1 LKILDRYI
9 LTSYLKTFISV
20 FLILML
26 IFVLQ
31 AIWLYISELA
41 GKDLDIGTVAKFLV
55 YITPT
60 LIPLILPLTI
70 LLASIMVFGN
80 LAENYEFAAMKSTGI
95 SLQRAMKSLSIFIV
109 FLGIT
114 TFFFS
119 NNVIPWAQYNSYNL
133 RKNIAK
139 LKPAMAI
146 AEGQFN
152 QVGDIN
158 IKVEEKSGDRG
169 QFLKGVV
176 IHKRSSRIGN
186 FTTILSET
194 GELISS
200 KDSDILKLKLF
211 DGNYYDEL
219 QPQKFEERQKKPFAK
234 SEFETYTINVDL
246 SQINN
251 VDLEQKQIT
260 SKYDML
266 SIADLSY
273 TIDSLKIKDKDRYS
287 EFSETMYKRS
297 NLTENKSEDD
307 KRNKKEQK
315 NTQRQD
321 TVEEEEDDTKI
332 SPTTFQKPKITPN
345 KKSLRTSQKIA
356 QQTAVKKKPKTV
368 EEKIEKELTIL
379 HDSIVS
385 KDFME
390 LFDTK
395 KKLQTVEI
403 ALNNMISTNQIVA
416 AKDREIIRE
425 TRWLNKHIMAF
436 HDKFALALACIVL
449 FFVGAPLG
457 ALIKK
462 GGLGLPMVVAIVL
475 FLIYHFI
482 GIFAKNSAE
491 DNSLN
496 PILASWLSTLIM
508 LPIGVYLTERAT
520 KDKGL
525 FDIDLIL
532 QPIKKLFNI
541 KEVISEDTSVSLS
554 SQDYANLKTYDDD
567 KLIDII
573 KNYRQYDYSV
583 SYKKS
588 SLDILESRGINEEQL
603 RMAGNLSNPV
613 YEEAA
618 SHFSE
623 YQQNSK
629 IGLKLYFIA
638 LVLLILYFVFDNNKL
653 PSLAKVSLVTSIVG
667 GMFYLVF
674 SAKSFFNQSKFYI
687 AIKKNNT
694 NYLLILIVF
703 GLALSFVSYFFFKK
717 KMKEELKL
725 IR

>member
-287 EFSETMYKRS
+287 DFAQNMYERS
-297 NLTENKSEDD
+297 NLTELLD
-307 KRNKKEQK
+307 
-315 NTQRQD
+315 
-321 TVEEEEDDTKI
+321 
-332 SPTTFQKPKITPN
+332 
-345 KKSLRTSQKIA
+345 
-356 QQTAVKKKPKTV
+356 KKK
-368 EEKIEKELTIL
+368 
-379 HDSIVS
+379 
-385 KDFME
+385 
-390 LFDTK
+390 
-395 KKLQTVEI
+395 
-403 ALNNMISTNQIVA
+403 
-416 AKDREIIRE
+416 
-425 TRWLNKHIMAF
+425 
-436 HDKFALALACIVL
+436 
-449 FFVGAPLG
+449 
-457 ALIKK
+457 
-462 GGLGLPMVVAIVL
+462 
-475 FLIYHFI
+475 
-482 GIFAKNSAE
+482 AKNRQRK
-491 DNSLN
+491 
-496 PILASWLSTLIM
+496 
-508 LPIGVYLTERAT
+508 ER
-520 KDKGL
+520 DEEG
-525 FDIDLIL
+525 
-532 QPIKKLFNI
+532 
-541 KEVISEDTSVSLS
+541 
-554 SQDYANLKTYDDD
+554 DDD
-567 KLIDII
+567 D
-573 KNYRQYDYSV
+573 
-583 SYKKS
+583 
-588 SLDILESRGINEEQL
+588 ENEDEDEDEDED
-603 RMAGNLSNPV
+603 
-613 YEEAA
+613 EE
-618 SHFSE
+618 
-623 YQQNSK
+623 
-629 IGLKLYFIA
+629 
-638 LVLLILYFVFDNNKL
+638 
-653 PSLAKVSLVTSIVG
+653 
-667 GMFYLVF
+667 
-674 SAKSFFNQSKFYI
+674 
-687 AIKKNNT
+687 
-694 NYLLILIVF
+694 
-703 GLALSFVSYFFFKK
+703 
-717 KMKEELKL
+717 
-725 IR
+725 R